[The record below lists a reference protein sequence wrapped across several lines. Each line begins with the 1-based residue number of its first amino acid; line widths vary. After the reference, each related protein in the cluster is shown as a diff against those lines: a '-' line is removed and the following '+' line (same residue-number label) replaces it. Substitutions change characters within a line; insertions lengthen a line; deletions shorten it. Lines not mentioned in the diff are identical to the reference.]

1 MDDYTGGLKEQ
12 LEHFNQVQEE
22 IKNKVDGVHSALYD
36 PDEGLFARIKLSAEE
51 ARQKDHELENKITTE
66 VTVVNKRLD
75 ELEGWKSRVTSIG
88 KWVLSIWTTTTVG
101 VIVKFAYDLIQN
113 HIRFI

>member
-1 MDDYTGGLKEQ
+1 MDDYTAGLKEQ
-12 LEHFNQVQEE
+12 LEHINQVQEE
-22 IKNKVDGVHSALYD
+22 IKNKVDGVHNALYD

-51 ARQKDHELENKITTE
+51 ARQKDYELDHKITTE

-75 ELEGWKSRVTSIG
+75 ELEGWKSRATSIG

-101 VIVKFAYDLIQN
+101 VIVKLTYDLVRD